1 MKTEQEYHAAQQ
13 KLLSEL
19 AEITKK
25 IKPLKD
31 RQSQIASELCAND
44 DEFMARIRIDWTQT
58 EHALP
63 PA

>member
-31 RQSQIASELCAND
+31 RQS
-44 DEFMARIRIDWTQT
+44 
-58 EHALP
+58 
-63 PA
+63 